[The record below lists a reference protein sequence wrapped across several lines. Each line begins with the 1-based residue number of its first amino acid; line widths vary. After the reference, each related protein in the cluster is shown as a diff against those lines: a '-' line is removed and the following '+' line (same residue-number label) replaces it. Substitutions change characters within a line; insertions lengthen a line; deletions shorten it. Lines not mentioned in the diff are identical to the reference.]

1 VSPTILYLVTEDWY
15 FCSHRLPVARAARDA
30 GARIIVAT
38 RVADHGAAIEREGF
52 ALRPLAWRRGGL
64 APLREARSLAAIQR
78 LYRRERPDLVHHVA
92 LKPMV
97 YGSLAAGRHGP
108 IVLNALTG
116 LGTVLKGDRQRLL
129 GGLVGGLLPL
139 LLDGKHRHLLV
150 QNPDDRDLALRRRF
164 VAPDRLT
171 LIRGS
176 GVDLDRFAPSPEPP
190 GPPVAALVG
199 RMLAVKGVADL
210 AAAARLLR
218 QRGVALRLWLA
229 GPSDAD
235 SPSAI
240 PLARLRGWQAEG
252 LLEWQGAVGDVA
264 ELWRRAHIAVLP
276 SQGGEGVPK
285 SLLEAA
291 AAGRPLVATDVAGCR
306 EIVRPG
312 ETGLLVPRR
321 DPAALAD
328 ALAKLAVDPAL
339 RRRLG
344 SAARRLAE
352 AEFGEARVAAE
363 TLALYRR
370 LLPGWR
376 QS

>member
-1 VSPTILYLVTEDWY
+1 VTPTILYLVTEDWY

-38 RVADHGAAIEREGF
+38 RVVDHGAAIEREGF
-52 ALRPLAWRRGGL
+52 QLRPLPWRRGRL
-64 APLREARSLAAIQR
+64 APLREAGSLAAIRR

-97 YGSLAAGRHGP
+97 YGSLAAGRQGP
-108 IVLNALTG
+108 TVVNALTG
-116 LGTVLKGDRQRLL
+116 LGTVLQGDRHPRL
-129 GGLVGGLLPL
+129 GGLVCGLLPL

-229 GPSDAD
+229 GPSDDD

-240 PLARLRGWQAEG
+240 APATLRGWQAEG
-252 LLEWQGAVGDVA
+252 LLDWLGPVDDIAD
-264 ELWRRAHIAVLP
+264 LWRRTHIAVLP
-276 SQGGEGVPK
+276 SRGGEGVPK
-285 SLLEAA
+285 ALLEAA
-291 AAGRPLVATDVAGCR
+291 AAGRPLVATDVPGCR
-306 EIVRPG
+306 EIARPE

-328 ALAKLAVDPAL
+328 ALAKLAADPAL

-344 SAARRLAE
+344 GGARRLAE

-376 QS
+376 